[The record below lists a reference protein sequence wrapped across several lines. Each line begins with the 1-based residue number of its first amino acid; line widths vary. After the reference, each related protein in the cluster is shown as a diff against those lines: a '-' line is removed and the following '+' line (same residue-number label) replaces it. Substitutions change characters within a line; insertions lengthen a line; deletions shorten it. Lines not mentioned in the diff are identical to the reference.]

1 MVTCNEVSF
10 RDGKDAYWDRRLRE
24 VRKALQTNNFDVYL
38 AKDRNDA
45 QRIVAEEILPSLDV
59 RTVSTGGSMT
69 VGSVGVLAG
78 IKDNPKYEFISP
90 YDSYDDPHEQRYETA
105 KRSILVDLFVTGTN
119 AVTEDGQLVNL
130 DMFGNRITGINYG
143 PKNTLILVGRNKI
156 VPDIEAAF
164 YRVRHVVSPLLTTW
178 FGGDG
183 GKRERPCGTTSRC
196 VDCHAPD
203 RICNVWSIVEKAYP
217 KGRIKVVLINEDLG
231 A

>member
-1 MVTCNEVSF
+1 MTICKETGF
-10 RDGKDAYWDRRLRE
+10 RDGRDTYWDRRLRE

-45 QRIVAEEILPSLDV
+45 KRIVAEEILPSLDV

-78 IKDNPKYEFISP
+78 IKDNPDYEVIAP
-90 YDSYDDPHEQRYETA
+90 YDAADDPHEQRYETA
-105 KRSILVDLFVTGTN
+105 KRSILVDLFITGTN
-119 AVTEDGQLVNL
+119 AVTEKGQLVNL
-130 DMFGNRITGINYG
+130 DMFGNRISGINYG

-164 YRVRHVVSPLLTTW
+164 YRVRHSVSPLLTTW
-178 FGGDG
+178 FGRDG

-196 VDCHAPD
+196 VDCHALD